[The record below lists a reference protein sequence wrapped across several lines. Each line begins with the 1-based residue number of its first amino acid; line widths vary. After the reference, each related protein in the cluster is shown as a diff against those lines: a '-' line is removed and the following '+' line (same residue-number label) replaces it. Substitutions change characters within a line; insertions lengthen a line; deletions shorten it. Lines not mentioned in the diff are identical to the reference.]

1 MLLKN
6 EKSIGRL
13 TIRYSFSTL
22 YFEYSICGHSQ
33 NQLKL
38 FLQYF
43 SVVLL
48 EQQYKLYKT
57 KGKKQKE
64 VMQQLLFCSTVC
76 LIRLSFIFQ
85 LFGNEKRISDK
96 MKHHAIKFVCAH
108 IHFIGVN
115 LMSFSDTTSSAFENL
130 IPQTA
135 STSHTYE
142 CTEIE
147 MRLKELFQLENVL
160 EFY

>member
-22 YFEYSICGHSQ
+22 CFEYSICGHSHS
-33 NQLKL
+33 QLKL

-48 EQQYKLYKT
+48 HKT